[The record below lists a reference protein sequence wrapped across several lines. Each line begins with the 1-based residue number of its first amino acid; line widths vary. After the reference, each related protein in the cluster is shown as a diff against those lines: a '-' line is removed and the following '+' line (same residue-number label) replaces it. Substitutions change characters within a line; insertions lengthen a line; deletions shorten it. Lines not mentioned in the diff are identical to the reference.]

1 MKKYIGT
8 SSAKAMI
15 TRPST
20 PTAKVTAG
28 TRKATITWN
37 KVTGASGY
45 EVYMSTSK
53 NGTYSKVKAVA
64 SSTKTLTK
72 TGLTKG
78 KRYYFKVKAYKT
90 INGVKVFSSAS
101 TVVSVV
107 AK

>member
-1 MKKYIGT
+1 
-8 SSAKAMI
+8 MI

-53 NGTYSKVKAVA
+53 TGTYSRIKTVGSSVK
-64 SSTKTLTK
+64 SFTKTSLV
-72 TGLTKG
+72 KG

-90 INGVKVFSSAS
+90 INGTKVYSGAS
-101 TVVSVV
+101 TIVSAIV
-107 AK
+107 K